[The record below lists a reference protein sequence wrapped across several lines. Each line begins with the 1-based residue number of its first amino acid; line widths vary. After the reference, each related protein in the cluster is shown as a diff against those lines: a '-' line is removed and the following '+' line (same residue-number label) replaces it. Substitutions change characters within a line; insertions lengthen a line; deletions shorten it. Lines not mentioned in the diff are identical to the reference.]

1 MYFAN
6 LSTQEI
12 ENLSKKEAIL
22 KELDEFQF
30 NNNPKED
37 IERLKNIQRQWYEIG
52 NVPYK
57 DRQRIQDAF
66 RQK

>member
-37 IERLKNIQRQWYEIG
+37 IERLKIY
-52 NVPYK
+52 NVNGTK
-57 DRQRIQDAF
+57 
-66 RQK
+66 